1 MIKLVCHY
9 CSQEIMDWEEV
20 FIIDDK
26 PFHKDCFFYEYEI
39 TYYSRAE
46 DAKVDMIA
54 AMKGAE
60 RV

>member
-1 MIKLVCHY
+1 
-9 CSQEIMDWEEV
+9 MDWEEV